1 MSMSLQ
7 EELEQLKAERTVLIK
22 QLTVMDERITRL
34 AQEIQKNRSQDFR
47 QKHDLN
53 LSLGDV
59 VQLND
64 AIRAFVMGQFIEVGN
79 PLIFTQSNAKVIG
92 YDYDSD
98 LIYLGQ
104 DMEDPAPIPVPVSL
118 LVTSQQN

>member
-22 QLTVMDERITRL
+22 QLTVLDERVTLL
-34 AQEIQKNRSQDFR
+34 AQEIQRKRSQDFR
-47 QKHDLN
+47 QKHDL
-53 LSLGDV
+53 SVGDV

-64 AIRAFVMGQFIEVGN
+64 AIREFVMGQFIEVGN

-98 LIYLGQ
+98 VIYLGQ